1 MPRLLI
7 VDDTPL
13 NLAVAVA
20 MLRKE
25 YDCITAASGA
35 EALAILERGTQRP
48 DLALLDVMMP
58 GMDGFSLCA
67 ALKGNPSW
75 SSIPVIFL
83 TAFGDPEGESR
94 ARAVGGVDYLSKPI
108 GKDLLHSRL
117 QRHLITPNPTPPAGQ
132 ETAP

>member
-20 MLRKE
+20 MLRKDFE
-25 YDCITAASGA
+25 CITAASGA
-35 EALAILERGTQRP
+35 EALEILERGVARP

-58 GMDGFSLCA
+58 GMDGFSLCS
-67 ALKGNPSW
+67 ALKRHPSW

-83 TAFGDPEGESR
+83 TAFGDPDGESR
-94 ARAVGGVDYLSKPI
+94 ARAVGAVDYLSKPI
-108 GKDLLHSRL
+108 GKDLLQSRL
-117 QRHLITPNPTPPAGQ
+117 QRHLAAGDPPLGQ
-132 ETAP
+132 ETAT

>member
-25 YDCITAASGA
+25 FDCVTAASGA
-35 EALAILERGTQRP
+35 EALEMLERGAERP

-58 GMDGFSLCA
+58 GMDGFSLCS
-67 ALKGNPSW
+67 ALKRHPSW

-83 TAFGDPEGESR
+83 TAFGDPEGQSR
-94 ARAVGGVDYLSKPI
+94 ARAVGAVDYLSKPI
-108 GKDLLHSRL
+108 GKDLLQTRL
-117 QRHLITPNPTPPAGQ
+117 RRHLVAVDPPPVQ

>member
-25 YDCITAASGA
+25 YDCITAASAA
-35 EALAILERGTQRP
+35 EALAILERGTDRP

-58 GMDGFSLCA
+58 GMDGFSLCS

-75 SSIPVIFL
+75 SGIPVIFL
-83 TAFGDPEGESR
+83 TAFSDPEGESR
-94 ARAVGGVDYLSKPI
+94 ARAVGAVDYLSKPI
-108 GKDLLHSRL
+108 GKDLLQSRL
-117 QRHLITPNPTPPAGQ
+117 RRHLAGSEPPSGQ
-132 ETAP
+132 ETPS